1 MTFVGTLSFGTQ
13 LKRHRVAARLTQEQ
27 LAEQTGVSART
38 ISDLE
43 RDLGHRPRKDTV
55 TLLADALGLA
65 PADRTAFEAAARQE
79 RVASTPPVAPDTISA
94 APPMGLPFTL
104 TPLIGRER
112 DEAAVAHLLRQ
123 PDVRLLTLT
132 GPAGVGK
139 TRLAIQAGAGLT
151 SAMTD
156 GVHFVDLA
164 PVRDPDL
171 VLPTV
176 AEALGLREVG
186 SQPLAGILAA
196 NLREKQLLLILD
208 NFEQVVMAA
217 RDVAALL
224 VACPGVKALV
234 TSRATLRVRGEHE
247 LPVPPLALPDVAR
260 LPPLED
266 LRQYAAVAL
275 FVQRARAH
283 TPTFELTATNAPVVT
298 AICWQLDG
306 LPLAIE
312 LAAARIKVLPPA
324 ALLARLEQRLNILTG
339 GPLDLPRR
347 QQTMRAAID
356 WSYDLLRGD
365 DQVVFRRLGTF
376 VGGWTLAAA
385 EAICTPR
392 AEGDQTLL
400 EGLSSLVD
408 QGLVQRDEHVNV
420 EQGHLE
426 GEPRLR
432 MLETMRE
439 YALEQLEI
447 CGEAVTLQRAHA
459 GYYLA
464 LAETAEPHLVAAEQA
479 STIQELEREHDN
491 LRAVLRW
498 AQAQEEIETGL
509 RLAAALGRFWELHG
523 HLREGRGWLE
533 CLLAAAEWSNV
544 ALPVWAKALDAAGRL
559 AYRQGD
565 HAQATSCLQKSLALA
580 REVGDIPAI
589 ARAVGNLGMVAI
601 DQGAYD
607 RATVLLEESLALWR
621 DLGDRW
627 GLAAALA
634 DLGTVA
640 HLHGDHE
647 RAAALLTE
655 AVDLKRAAGDRSGVA
670 IALHNLGWVVHAQG
684 NGRRAEM
691 LFEESLAIRR
701 EVGDTRGVATM
712 LGSMG
717 HIAHIQGDESRA
729 TARLQESLIL
739 AHAMGDMGMMT
750 HCLEDLADIASAQ
763 GLAER
768 AAWLFG
774 SAASLRDISGAALA
788 PDERAHYDRTLAAVA
803 AVLGVEAFAVAWD
816 AGRTT
821 PLQQII
827 AQQEQA

>member
-1 MTFVGTLSFGTQ
+1 MTYVGLLSFGTQ

-65 PADRTAFEAAARQE
+65 TADRTAFEAAARHE
-79 RVASTPPVAPDTISA
+79 RAASMPPVAPGAIPA
-94 APPMGLPFTL
+94 APSLVLPVTL

-112 DEAAVAHLLRQ
+112 DEAAVTHLLCQ
-123 PDVRLLTLT
+123 PDVHLLTLT

-139 TRLAIQAGAGLT
+139 TRLAIQVGAGLT
-151 SAMTD
+151 SAMAD

-176 AEALGLREVG
+176 AEVLGLREVG
-186 SQPLAGILAA
+186 SQPLAGILAG

-217 RDVAALL
+217 NDVAALL
-224 VACPGVKALV
+224 VACPQVKALV
-234 TSRATLRVRGEHE
+234 TSRATLHVRGEHE
-247 LPVPPLALPDVAR
+247 LPVPPLALPEPTC

-312 LAAARIKVLPPA
+312 LAAARIKILPPA
-324 ALLARLEQRLNILTG
+324 ALLARLEHRLNILTG
-339 GPLDLPRR
+339 GPRDLPRR

-356 WSYDLLRGD
+356 WSYDLLRGE
-365 DQVVFRRLGTF
+365 DQVVFRQLGIF

-385 EAICTPR
+385 EAICAPQVK
-392 AEGDQTLL
+392 GDQTLL

-408 QGLVQRDEHVNV
+408 QGLVQQDEH
-420 EQGHLE
+420 GHLE

-432 MLETMRE
+432 MLETVRE
-439 YALEQLEI
+439 YALERLEI
-447 CGEAVTLQRAHA
+447 CGETATLHRAHA

-464 LAETAEPHLVAAEQA
+464 LAETAEPLLQEAEQA
-479 STIQELEREHDN
+479 ATIRELEREHDN

-533 CLLAAAEWSNV
+533 RLLATAERSSV

-565 HAQATSCLQKSLALA
+565 HTQATSLLQKSLALA
-580 REVGDIPAI
+580 REVDDVPAI
-589 ARAVGNLGMVAI
+589 ARTVGNLGMAAM

-607 RATVLLEESLALWR
+607 RAIVLLEESQALWR

-627 GLAAALA
+627 GLATALA

-640 HLHGDHE
+640 HLRGDHK

-655 AVDLKRAAGDRSGVA
+655 ALDLKRVAGDKSGIA

-684 NGRRAEM
+684 DGRRAAM

-701 EVGDTRGVATM
+701 DVGDTRGVATM
-712 LGSMG
+712 LGSLG
-717 HIAHIQGDESRA
+717 HMAHIQGDESRA
-729 TARLQESLIL
+729 ASLLKESLTL
-739 AHAMGDMGMMT
+739 AHALGDMGMMA
-750 HCLEDLADIASAQ
+750 HCLEDLADIAWAQ
-763 GLAER
+763 GLADR
-768 AAWLFG
+768 AAWLFR
-774 SAASLRDISGAALA
+774 AAVGLREVSGAALA
-788 PDERAHYDRTLAAVA
+788 PDDRAHYDRTLTAVRAA
-803 AVLGVEAFAVAWD
+803 LGEEAFAAAWE

-821 PLQQII
+821 PLEQVI